1 MHADPELLALLA
13 LGESAGTEQEHAHVQ
28 TCPECAGE
36 LSELHRVTALGRT
49 LGSDTTMEAP
59 SLDVWAR
66 ISDELGFDLVPDA
79 PTAAA
84 TPASS
89 VLPGHPEPAWSV
101 NATPTSGTVAKHVRR
116 PLLDL
121 IKTALAGP
129 LRGSR
134 HELTAQAQ
142 LTPVDSIWSHASGKA
157 QIATDEH
164 GRRVLQVDLEADLP
178 TSGVRQAW
186 LIHRD
191 DPTQRQTLGI
201 LDGPH
206 GLWTIDHSIDLES
219 YGILDISQQGA
230 GEVEHS
236 GQTIVRGDLAL
247 VS

>member
-13 LGESAGTEQEHAHVQ
+13 LGEPVGTAEEQAHVES
-28 TCPECAGE
+28 CPECAGE
-36 LSELHRVTALGRT
+36 LSELHRVTVLSRSLGAE
-49 LGSDTTMEAP
+49 TTMEAP
-59 SLDVWAR
+59 SSDVWAR
-66 ISDELGFDLVPDA
+66 ISDELGFDLSTEA
-79 PTAAA
+79 PVR
-84 TPASS
+84 PG
-89 VLPGHPEPAWSV
+89 LRGHPEPAWSV
-101 NATPTSGTVAKHVRR
+101 GATPISEAVAKHVRR
-116 PLLDL
+116 PLLTL
-121 IKTALAGP
+121 IKAALAGP

-142 LTPVDSIWSHASGKA
+142 LAPVDAIWSHASGKA
-157 QIATDEH
+157 EIATDEH